1 MKMYG
6 TRCDFVIEDV
16 LVAEQK
22 KHISCH
28 QTGEAI
34 YISNR
39 NSDRNTSRIL
49 ADEDV
54 LVAEQKDNFLFTK

>member
-34 YISNR
+34 CIYNR
-39 NSDRNTSRIL
+39 NSDRNTLRIL

-54 LVAEQKDNFLFTK
+54 

>member
-49 ADEDV
+49 ADQDV
-54 LVAEQKDNFLFTK
+54 LVAEQKTPFL